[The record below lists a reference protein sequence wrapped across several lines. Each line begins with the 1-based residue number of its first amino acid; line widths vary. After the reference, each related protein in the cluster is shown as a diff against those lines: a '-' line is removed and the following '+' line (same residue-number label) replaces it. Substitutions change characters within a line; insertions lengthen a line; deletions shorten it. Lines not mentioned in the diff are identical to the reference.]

1 MSQLVGTFKDE
12 PGGYMDELRKNLCM
26 LASRLKE
33 YACIRRQSNQ
43 TVIGTRVVNH
53 RKPTPLGGPNPT
65 APLNKAS
72 KPSLT
77 IIDKKS

>member
-1 MSQLVGTFKDE
+1 
-12 PGGYMDELRKNLCM
+12 
-26 LASRLKE
+26 
-33 YACIRRQSNQ
+33 
-43 TVIGTRVVNH
+43 
-53 RKPTPLGGPNPT
+53 LGGPNPT